1 MKKYLIILLL
11 LFTNSISFAQIGGI
25 AGKVDSSGT
34 ETLGLAYFSYE
45 TEKNIDAGADDGTTY
60 DETTSNIGGSYLMM
74 LENIGRLELGISSF
88 NAEVTYNVSTTDADF
103 NFDGL
108 SYSGVLFPTISN
120 LPIDVY
126 VGYSF
131 GDGKI
136 KGNLIDNT
144 GLDMTMTASGFDV
157 GLFKSV
163 YEQDNTEAK
172 FYVNFNSY
180 ESETTMSYQGQTE
193 TTKDDGNS
201 SSFGLVVRIDD
212 WILNPAISRSD
223 GESEFGITFGRV
235 FPIK

>member
-1 MKKYLIILLL
+1 
-11 LFTNSISFAQIGGI
+11 
-25 AGKVDSSGT
+25 
-34 ETLGLAYFSYE
+34 
-45 TEKNIDAGADDGTTY
+45 
-60 DETTSNIGGSYLMM
+60 MM

-131 GDGKI
+131 GDGKV
-136 KGNLIDNT
+136 KGNLVNNS
-144 GLDMTMTASGFDV
+144 GLEMSVVGGTVSV

-180 ESETTMSYQGQTE
+180 ESETTMYYQGQTE

-212 WILNPAISRSD
+212 WILNPGISRSD